1 LPAATASP
9 TALPANVIGLGISG
23 RATPTGVGSVDS
35 IGSVSTTPVHS
46 SSIRPASPSPSL
58 ASSDRGGGGVEGESA
73 GERSEKEE
81 EDRRRRQQLYVFVMR
96 CIAYPFN
103 AKQPTDMARRQVKVN
118 RSQLAT
124 IRERFQVMPFRDISY
139 NAFCVRYF
147 VFWAYYQCFI
157 SFFFATC
164 CVRLAYINKR

>member
-1 LPAATASP
+1 MLNDNCVVTVLHVLGLIDSFTYLRICLPAATASP
-9 TALPANVIGLGISG
+9 TALPANVVGLGVSG
-23 RATPTGVGSVDS
+23 RATPTGVGSLDS
-35 IGSVSTTPVHS
+35 IGSVSTTPVHA

-58 ASSDRGGGGVEGESA
+58 ASSDRGGGVGVEGESA

-124 IRERFQVMPFRDISY
+124 IRERFQVCLCTIRHD
-139 NAFCVRYF
+139 
-147 VFWAYYQCFI
+147 
-157 SFFFATC
+157 
-164 CVRLAYINKR
+164 K